1 MAVQP
6 RMPIPSPTFA
16 VESKTSAT
24 MNQSVI
30 FSERV
35 LRSMNSLPEMDREA
49 VRLALV
55 NRFVE
60 GTDCGSLTPVQ
71 EMIVS
76 MLSHSIRRQMALA

>member
-1 MAVQP
+1 
-6 RMPIPSPTFA
+6 
-16 VESKTSAT
+16 
-24 MNQSVI
+24 
-30 FSERV
+30 
-35 LRSMNSLPEMDREA
+35 MNSLPEMDREA